1 MSIPGTVYKKFEV
14 ETFEM
19 DRPTKGSISQE
30 PFVRVSVNGQGCPLV
45 NCKCSPENYITISD
59 GKTGMTVALTASQAK
74 AIRNGF
80 LALGD
85 D

>member
-1 MSIPGTVYKKFEV
+1 MSIPSTVYKKFEV
-14 ETFEM
+14 ETFEI
-19 DRPTKGSISQE
+19 DRPTKGSITQE

-45 NCKCSPENYITISD
+45 GCNCSPASYISISD
-59 GKTGMTVALTASQAK
+59 GETGLTVALSESQAK